1 MTVNNNIDKQVEK
14 KAETVVDKVQDTA
27 EQASDEAKAKLSETT
42 NAAKNQAK
50 RMAGQVGE
58 TAKSTVESRKG
69 DVAHEISS
77 VADVVRQTTHEVGAG
92 TSPAIENYGRRIADG
107 LEGISSYMNENQVED
122 FLADAEAFG
131 RRNPVVLLG
140 GAFMLGLVVGRFL
153 RSSAPTSAE
162 DYGYGYDRYQS
173 GTTAT
178 SYRSGTTTH
187 DTGGYSSTYQPGTTR
202 RGDME

>member
-1 MTVNNNIDKQVEK
+1 MTTNNNLEKQAAQ

-27 EQASDEAKAKLSETT
+27 GQMGEEAKQKLSETT
-42 NAAKNQAK
+42 QTARNQA
-50 RMAGQVGE
+50 RRVAGQVGE
-58 TAKSTVESRKG
+58 TAKSTVDSRKG

-92 TSPAIENYGRRIADG
+92 TSPTIENYGRRIADG

-153 RSSAPTSAE
+153 RSSSTTMSD
-162 DYGYGYDRYQS
+162 DYDYD
-173 GTTAT
+173 
-178 SYRSGTTTH
+178 H
-187 DTGGYSSTYQPGTTR
+187 DRYQPGTTATR
-202 RGDME
+202 YRSGSTGYGSSGYSSNYRPGAMRSGDME